1 MKKNQNQPIVL
12 VRILLILILAYL
24 AFYMFRIAKEKKYIE
39 GLDQKKKFELRTN
52 KDIYDGFY
60 CDIYDKLMYDKNK
73 IDYEIEELV
82 RVTKIDKKSAII
94 DVGSGNGHH
103 VGALYNAGL
112 NAVGIDLSKSMV
124 EISKKKYP
132 NCYFKTGDIMKS
144 FDGHK
149 KLYSH
154 ILCMYFTIYYIE
166 DKTAFFKKCYKLLK
180 SGGYLVLHLV
190 NRDTFDPMISLSNP
204 LLIVSPQSVAKKRIT
219 TSAVKFEGFQ
229 YKSEFKL
236 DNKKNLGFFEEKMI
250 DGKKKVR
257 KNIHT
262 FFMEKQKD
270 IIQKALKQ
278 GFLLDGKIDMTPV
291 QYENQYLYILH
302 CSNNNL

>member
-24 AFYMFRIAKEKKYIE
+24 AVYMFRIAKEKKYIE

-52 KDIYDGFY
+52 KDIYDDFY

-73 IDYEIEELV
+73 IDYEIEEIV

-112 NAVGIDLSKSMV
+112 TAVGIDLSKSMV
-124 EISKKKYP
+124 ESSKKKYP

-204 LLIVSPQSVAKKRIT
+204 LLIVSPQSVAKERIT
-219 TSAVKFEGFQ
+219 KSAVRFKGFQ
-229 YKSEFKL
+229 YKADFKI
-236 DNKKNLGFFEEKMI
+236 DNKKDIGLFEEKMV
-250 DGKKKVR
+250 DDQKKVR

-262 FFMEKQKD
+262 LFMEKQKD

-291 QYENQYLYILH
+291 QYENQYLYIL
-302 CSNNNL
+302 SSAK